1 MCVRVLVADDAELI
15 RRGIKLLLK
24 DRDDI
29 SVIGEASNFPET
41 IQKAA
46 ELLPDVLII
55 DLRMTANANGELHS
69 LTNGPMV
76 VAISFDIGETAQAQ
90 AKRLGATK
98 FIDKM
103 DLAEEL
109 VPTLLQLPPPNKPS

>member
-1 MCVRVLVADDAELI
+1 MGIRVLVADDAELI

-55 DLRMTANANGELHS
+55 DLRMTANANGELNS

-76 VAISFDIGETAQAQ
+76 VAQ

-103 DLAEEL
+103 D
-109 VPTLLQLPPPNKPS
+109 

>member
-1 MCVRVLVADDAELI
+1 LTPTLNADKQVTQRLVAQGSKMGIRVLVADDAELI

-55 DLRMTANANGELHS
+55 DLRMTANANGELAS

-76 VAISFDIGETAQAQ
+76 VAQ

-103 DLAEEL
+103 D
-109 VPTLLQLPPPNKPS
+109 

>member
-1 MCVRVLVADDAELI
+1 MCVTVLVADDAELI

-55 DLRMTANANGELHS
+55 DLRMTANANGELNS

-76 VAISFDIGETAQAQ
+76 VEISFDIGETAQAQ

-109 VPTLLQLPPPNKPS
+109 VPTLLQLPPP

>member
-1 MCVRVLVADDAELI
+1 MCVTVLVADDAELI

-55 DLRMTANANGELHS
+55 DLRMTANANGELAS

-76 VAISFDIGETAQAQ
+76 VAISFDIGETGQAQ

-109 VPTLLQLPPPNKPS
+109 VPTLLQLPPPQKSS